1 MINLRVRLLG
11 GGQDAVSWKRRSKV
25 EWKRKEDISKQVY
38 NTEDVVQA
46 DNWDNVHEE
55 QDQTTPSQLNNAPS

>member
-11 GGQDAVSWKRRSKV
+11 GGQDAVSWKKRSKV
-25 EWKRKEDISKQVY
+25 EWIKKEDISKQVY